1 MRNSVPE
8 VFQPLMV
15 LHFEKVDE
23 AISPGLTV
31 LRWNS
36 VDVDSFVSHVYD
48 ALADLEKLIMR
59 VSNILEVR
67 VHAELAA
74 ISKSTLCK
82 LPEGDPWT
90 PEEFLQKTAVRILLL
105 DVLSFNLS
113 YYRNCVCIKRLI

>member
-15 LHFEKVDE
+15 LHFEKVNE

-36 VDVDSFVSHVYD
+36 VDVDSYVSLVYD
-48 ALADLEKLIMR
+48 ALADLEKLVMR

-67 VHAELAA
+67 VQAELAA

-90 PEEFLQKTAVRILLL
+90 PEEFLQKTAVRISLL

-113 YYRNCVCIKRLI
+113 YNRNCVCIS